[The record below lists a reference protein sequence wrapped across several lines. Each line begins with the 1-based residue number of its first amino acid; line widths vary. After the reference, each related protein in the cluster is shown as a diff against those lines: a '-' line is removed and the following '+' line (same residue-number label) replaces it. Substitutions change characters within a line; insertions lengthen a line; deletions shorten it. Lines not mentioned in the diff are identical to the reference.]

1 MNAEVVF
8 EVTQE
13 ADGGY
18 VAECLTQPIFTQGD
32 TWEELR
38 GNVQDAVSAFFFDGE
53 APKAVRLRLIR
64 DELLAVG

>member
-1 MNAEVVF
+1 MNAEIVF

-18 VAECLTQPIFTQGD
+18 VAECLTQPMVTQGD
-32 TWEELR
+32 TWEDVR
-38 GNVQDAVSAFFFDGE
+38 RNVQEAVSAYFFDRDV
-53 APKAVRLRLIR
+53 PKTVRIRLIR